1 MPLHRYQDVEGDGR
15 RRGGPHAAED
25 QREVADRR
33 LRGSPRHAQP
43 VGHGA
48 MAQPETVSA
57 PPAPPRRAARMRV
70 DNRLVKLVARAPA
83 TLRTKLLVGLLAI
96 AALLVLVG
104 VLGLQVLG
112 KTNARVVGLGTLQLR
127 SSTYQAL
134 EAHATDLRQALGAR
148 SAGTIEVTPYTGG
161 ARLQGGRQWTLA
173 DLAVADVLSEIELG
187 ANEVTFGF
195 VPPPADERVLRRIRR
210 DYRIVYRDLA
220 SIKKLDSK
228 DISGYGSEKFI
239 RRAISDLQQSATNL
253 ADRTSSEAA
262 GLIAANRSAYTSS
275 RNLFIAVSAGSVAF
289 ALVLGVILSW
299 SVIRPIRDT
308 EARLAGIAE
317 GDFTGRLDVPNRDEL
332 GALAANVNRMSDE
345 LRRLYGD
352 LEAAS
357 RHKSEFLANMSHEL
371 RTPLNAVI
379 GFSEILHEEMFGE
392 LNERQLE
399 YVEDVLDAARHLVSL
414 INDVLDLSKVEAG
427 HMELELTDV
436 SLSEILKSGLTMHE
450 ERASRGA
457 LTLGLEV
464 LPEEIVLRADER
476 KLRQVVFNL
485 LSNAVKFT
493 SRSPTRDQA
502 STTTSRNR
510 SSRCSSKDGEER
522 SPFVR
527 KEAGSG
533 CRWLGG
539 SSSCTAG
546 GSGSR
551 ARGDKERRSGS
562 RCP

>member
-1 MPLHRYQDVEGDGR
+1 V
-15 RRGGPHAAED
+15 
-25 QREVADRR
+25 
-33 LRGSPRHAQP
+33 
-43 VGHGA
+43 
-48 MAQPETVSA
+48 AQPETVSA
-57 PPAPPRRAARMRV
+57 PPAPPRRAARMWV

-161 ARLQGGRQWTLA
+161 ARLQGGRQWALA

-239 RRAISDLQQSATNL
+239 RRAIAADSDLQQSATNL

-289 ALVLGVILSW
+289 ALVLGLILSW

-493 SRSPTRDQA
+493 PPGGR
-502 STTTSRNR
+502 
-510 SSRCSSKDGEER
+510 
-522 SPFVR
+522 VR
-527 KEAGSG
+527 VSAQVTDSVVQVAVADTGPGIDDDEQESIFEVFQQGRRGAVALRPEGSG
-533 CRWLGG
+533 LGLPL
-539 SSSCTAG
+539 ARKFVELHG
-546 GSGSR
+546 GRLWVEST
-551 ARGDKERRSGS
+551 RGQGTTFRFTMPVSQDA
-562 RCP
+562 

>member
-1 MPLHRYQDVEGDGR
+1 
-15 RRGGPHAAED
+15 
-25 QREVADRR
+25 
-33 LRGSPRHAQP
+33 
-43 VGHGA
+43 

-239 RRAISDLQQSATNL
+239 RRAIAADSDLQQSATNL

-493 SRSPTRDQA
+493 PPGGR
-502 STTTSRNR
+502 
-510 SSRCSSKDGEER
+510 
-522 SPFVR
+522 VR
-527 KEAGSG
+527 VSAQVTDSVVQVAVADTGPGIDDDEQESIFEVFQQGRRGAVAVRPEGSG
-533 CRWLGG
+533 LGLPL
-539 SSSCTAG
+539 ARRFVELHG
-546 GSGSR
+546 GRLWVEST
-551 ARGDKERRSGS
+551 RGQGTTFRFTMPVSQDA
-562 RCP
+562 

>member
-1 MPLHRYQDVEGDGR
+1 
-15 RRGGPHAAED
+15 
-25 QREVADRR
+25 
-33 LRGSPRHAQP
+33 
-43 VGHGA
+43 

-57 PPAPPRRAARMRV
+57 PPAPPRRAAQMRV

-239 RRAISDLQQSATNL
+239 RRAIAADSDLQQSATNL

-371 RTPLNAVI
+371 RTPLNAVKFTPP
-379 GFSEILHEEMFGE
+379 GG
-392 LNERQLE
+392 R
-399 YVEDVLDAARHLVSL
+399 VRVSAQ
-414 INDVLDLSKVEAG
+414 V
-427 HMELELTDV
+427 TDSV
-436 SLSEILKSGLTMHE
+436 VQVAVADTGPGIDDDEQESIFEVFQQGRRGAVALRPEGSGLGLPLARRFVELHGGRLWVESTRGQGTTFRFTMPVSQD
-450 ERASRGA
+450 A
-457 LTLGLEV
+457 
-464 LPEEIVLRADER
+464 
-476 KLRQVVFNL
+476 
-485 LSNAVKFT
+485 
-493 SRSPTRDQA
+493 
-502 STTTSRNR
+502 
-510 SSRCSSKDGEER
+510 
-522 SPFVR
+522 
-527 KEAGSG
+527 
-533 CRWLGG
+533 
-539 SSSCTAG
+539 
-546 GSGSR
+546 
-551 ARGDKERRSGS
+551 
-562 RCP
+562 

>member
-1 MPLHRYQDVEGDGR
+1 
-15 RRGGPHAAED
+15 
-25 QREVADRR
+25 
-33 LRGSPRHAQP
+33 
-43 VGHGA
+43 

-239 RRAISDLQQSATNL
+239 RRAIAADSDLQQSATNL

-493 SRSPTRDQA
+493 PPGGR
-502 STTTSRNR
+502 
-510 SSRCSSKDGEER
+510 
-522 SPFVR
+522 VR
-527 KEAGSG
+527 VSAQVTDSVVQVAVADTGPGIDDDEQESIFEVFQQGRRGAVALRPEGSG
-533 CRWLGG
+533 LGLPL
-539 SSSCTAG
+539 ARRFVELHG
-546 GSGSR
+546 GRLWVEST
-551 ARGDKERRSGS
+551 RGQGTTFRFTMPVSQDA
-562 RCP
+562 

>member
-1 MPLHRYQDVEGDGR
+1 
-15 RRGGPHAAED
+15 
-25 QREVADRR
+25 
-33 LRGSPRHAQP
+33 
-43 VGHGA
+43 

-70 DNRLVKLVARAPA
+70 ANRLVKLVARAPA

-239 RRAISDLQQSATNL
+239 RRAIAADSDLQQSATNL

-493 SRSPTRDQA
+493 PPGGR
-502 STTTSRNR
+502 
-510 SSRCSSKDGEER
+510 
-522 SPFVR
+522 VR
-527 KEAGSG
+527 VSAQVTDSVVQVAVADTGPGIDDDEQESIFEVFQQGRRGAVALRPEGSG
-533 CRWLGG
+533 LGLPL
-539 SSSCTAG
+539 ARRFVELHG
-546 GSGSR
+546 GRLWVEST
-551 ARGDKERRSGS
+551 RGQGTTFRFTMPVSQDA
-562 RCP
+562 

>member
-1 MPLHRYQDVEGDGR
+1 
-15 RRGGPHAAED
+15 
-25 QREVADRR
+25 
-33 LRGSPRHAQP
+33 
-43 VGHGA
+43 
-48 MAQPETVSA
+48 
-57 PPAPPRRAARMRV
+57 MRV

-161 ARLQGGRQWTLA
+161 ARLQGGRQWALA

-239 RRAISDLQQSATNL
+239 RRAIAADSDLQQSATNL

-289 ALVLGVILSW
+289 ALVLGLILSW

-493 SRSPTRDQA
+493 PPGGR
-502 STTTSRNR
+502 
-510 SSRCSSKDGEER
+510 
-522 SPFVR
+522 VR
-527 KEAGSG
+527 VSAQVTDSVVQVAVADTGPGIDDDEQESIFEVFQQGRRGAVALRPEGSG
-533 CRWLGG
+533 LGLPL
-539 SSSCTAG
+539 ARKFVELHG
-546 GSGSR
+546 GRLWVEST
-551 ARGDKERRSGS
+551 RGQGTTFRFTMPVSQDA
-562 RCP
+562 